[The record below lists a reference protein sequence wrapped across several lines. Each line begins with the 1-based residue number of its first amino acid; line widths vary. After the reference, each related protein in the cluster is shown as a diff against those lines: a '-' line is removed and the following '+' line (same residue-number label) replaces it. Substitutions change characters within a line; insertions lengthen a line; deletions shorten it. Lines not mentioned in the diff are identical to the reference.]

1 MNWLE
6 HTTWKDLALRD
17 IDLTDRAYFIPCWSG
32 SDRLIES
39 VSRTGIINAP
49 VVQAGRAGPY
59 IPVLGR
65 RRLQAAAATNRSV
78 ATVRVVPQEMPQTD
92 GYLLAFR
99 DNVSHRSFGQAARA
113 VIVRRFLELLPRDA
127 LTDEIL
133 PALGIPPKGP
143 KLQRLTR
150 VGSLPDHMLEALE
163 TGRIKEKT
171 ALLFADMEPA
181 DRNALFETAQRLA
194 LNANKTAELVEVLHD
209 LSIFYGIS
217 IMELIRQA
225 VGQINSQKTELC
237 GPEDARS
244 LRRFLKHL
252 KHPEL
257 ADLEREV
264 TRWIEELNLPGSVR
278 IAAHSSFEDER
289 CTLEI
294 DVESRAAAEAVLE
307 KIGLRERT

>member
-1 MNWLE
+1 
-6 HTTWKDLALRD
+6 
-17 IDLTDRAYFIPCWSG
+17 
-32 SDRLIES
+32 
-39 VSRTGIINAP
+39 
-49 VVQAGRAGPY
+49 
-59 IPVLGR
+59 
-65 RRLQAAAATNRSV
+65 
-78 ATVRVVPQEMPQTD
+78 MPQAD

-99 DNVSHRSFGQAARA
+99 DNVSHRAFGPAARA
-113 VIVRRFLELLPRDA
+113 VIVSRFLELLPGDA

-133 PALGIPPKGP
+133 PTLGVPPKGP

-150 VGSLPDHMLEALE
+150 VGSLPDQILEALE

-181 DRNALFETAQRLA
+181 DRDVLFETAQRLA

-209 LSIFYGIS
+209 LSIFNGMA

-225 VGQINSQKTELC
+225 ACKINSNETALS

-244 LRRFLKHL
+244 LRRYLKYL
-252 KHPEL
+252 KNPEL

-278 IAAHSSFEDER
+278 IAAHRSLEDER

-294 DVESRAAAEAVLE
+294 DVESRAAAEALLE